1 MPKVSRPSN
10 YDKNVFI
17 NCPFDNLYE
26 PLFHAIIF
34 TLYDMGFKPKCA
46 KDVSNAGQVR
56 FTKIQDLIENC
67 KYSIHDISRTQLD
80 PVNSLPRFN
89 MPLELGLDLGCRR
102 YGTSHLQ
109 EKVILVLDVELH
121 RYQKFISDIA
131 GQDIDEHR
139 SGEEN
144 VITVVRDWLRPEL
157 DPKVVKTPNGA
168 NIYTRYREF
177 QAMLPSICADLGW
190 DINKLPFI
198 DFSWAV
204 YDWISKNPIK

>member
-17 NCPFDNLYE
+17 NCPFDDLYE

-34 TLYDMGFKPKCA
+34 TLYDMGFNPKCA

-80 PVNSLPRFN
+80 PINALPRFN

-109 EKVILVLDVELH
+109 EKVILVLDVELY

-157 DPKVVKTPNGA
+157 DPKLVKTPNGA
-168 NIYTRYREF
+168 NIYTRYRAF
-177 QAMLPSICADLGW
+177 QAMLPSICTDLGW

-204 YDWISKNPIK
+204 YDWIRKNPIK